1 MECNANKGFAE
12 NMGQNCSSVHLP
24 KRGNN
29 GHRHSDNDQPWDHPV
44 EIHLQRVG
52 SHLLVLESVD
62 EPNSHVEQYQ
72 EYHYLPS
79 WPFIVLN
86 AFFLQNLK
94 RNKRLHVISRLIAQ
108 YK

>member
-12 NMGQNCSSVHLP
+12 NIGQNCSSVHLP

-44 EIHLQRVG
+44 EIHLKRVG

-72 EYHYLPS
+72 ENNYLPP
-79 WPFIVLN
+79 WPVIFVSALSVQN
-86 AFFLQNLK
+86 LFRNKAFF
-94 RNKRLHVISRLIAQ
+94 
-108 YK
+108 